1 VNRRKTEIQK
11 YNTVDTIPT
20 FNNKVVERGKIDI
33 SNTQIHKNSLAGTS
47 NKSGGVKLVLLP
59 KPPGVN
65 YV

>member
-11 YNTVDTIPT
+11 YNTVGTVPT
-20 FNNKVVERGKIDI
+20 FNNKDVERGKIDI
-33 SNTQIHKNSLAGTS
+33 SSTQIHDLSLAGTS